1 MCNLGWKTACKMI
14 IFTERYPA
22 QKNMDPLS
30 SWGSPL
36 DVEKKIRFE
45 EKKTV
50 STFHLDHHQRLPLW
64 EPAKFFKQLEKS
76 FCSPLRPRQTEVLSQ
91 KKFLAAKK
99 NRKLHRGLLDG
110 RQRLATVN
118 CATSLIAFIWHSQNR
133 HWVLGKAGLQ
143 NIGQKFLL
151 SQTNYWTPS
160 LIVFLSFWNS
170 QN

>member
-1 MCNLGWKTACKMI
+1 MKDSLQNDHFYWEISCAKKYGPLIHLRLSPRYWK
-14 IFTERYPA
+14 
-22 QKNMDPLS
+22 
-30 SWGSPL
+30 
-36 DVEKKIRFE
+36 EKVRSG
-45 EKKTV
+45 EKKTA

-64 EPAKFFKQLEKS
+64 EPAKLFTQLEKS
-76 FCSPLRPRQTEVLSQ
+76 FCSPLRPLRQTEVLSQ

-99 NRKLHRGLLDG
+99 TRKLHRGLLDG

-160 LIVFLSFWNS
+160 LIVFFSFWNS